1 MSERG
6 AADDGEVIE
15 IASNSDEGEE
25 EYFSDEGETEG
36 EYEDEVEG
44 DQAMDDEEHQDEDGD
59 EEGGTRAQWVR
70 ENISSEGQLDV
81 METEDRDVLERI
93 DHLDHDS
100 LGDYAQG
107 EHRSDDEESEEETNG
122 WESDQLLE
130 PVMDEEDAEAEDRE
144 NIQDHVRND
153 EANADADHADG
164 DYISLEVA
172 SHSGRSDASNSEEG
186 VAMNTNDADMETDQP
201 ALSTIDLL
209 RQRVLASRV
218 RSSPESPLALNP
230 AHAPVATIHIPLDR
244 TPEAPT
250 SSAAPQNSADMA
262 IGTLLGPSNVTTSA
276 NTIPVTTSPSRQL
289 NRRILDAVKLP
300 QLEDSLKSLV
310 GSVPG
315 FDVFMQRIDQ
325 VLTAIPDETDL
336 KGKQISIETASR
348 SDPDGFTA
356 QTSGGQGKPKEV
368 LDMEFE
374 DLAHSLEQET
384 RKLRQDLNQAR
395 ALALTQQENI
405 GSGNIQS
412 SAGLREALEKRSR
425 ENAELKAALSL
436 LESDK
441 RNLSL
446 VVNNKM
452 QETAFNLREIDSLR
466 RDLTSLRTENH
477 RLQEAATSATTTT
490 AQLSLDLLT
499 AQQTAESS
507 KQNTAFL
514 TQELARKTQQYE
526 SYRANKSSAVNNLQ
540 MDLDAALADKQALS
554 TRLSQLQNRYTA
566 QEERLSKAL
575 ASLHESQES
584 ATTDKLAFKNDMEA
598 QKRLLAVYN
607 TQVESLNAQLSEN
620 KNLLAEAQNG
630 LDALIVSRE
639 ASEKRAQELETA
651 MKEKESKLV
660 DLEKRIRVFDE
671 QVLESIHSEDISA
684 ISPAA
689 QAAQALQKSGKTF
702 TQVYMEYIALKDDN
716 KRLKSDVAHLTE
728 NLNDVLNDLNERA
741 PEIKKLSSDKKL
753 VEEEVQRLFDELE
766 KSEALRLEAQDFT
779 QGSKQE
785 IETLTARNG
794 ILEQETHDLS
804 RQVQHL
810 LVQLEHQKSGV
821 FSPSPLPRTSS
832 PRNQSNQSPSNRIIS
847 DRLVLFDNIVQL
859 QSQNQQLRSSLR
871 TVSEALAKLERTV
884 ETSVEEKVEQELE
897 ESVRILEEVREQL
910 RVANARCET
919 LGRENEELQLA
930 LEESRGGIS
939 GFGGIMPGT
948 PRAGAGG
955 FSRPATPMG
964 GAGRV
969 SGAFSGQVLQAVQVE
984 YDEYKLATSTDLK
997 KLRESHANL
1006 QSEKGNLEIQV
1017 ARLQTAIENMKERNA
1032 SLLDRIDSSKLEV
1045 EHLQSQITRHLQ
1057 HQSATNERLSEVS
1070 AQLAQTRASIDTQS
1084 AEVRLLRT
1092 EKESLVVKEATLSA
1106 EKVSLSQQLADVKQQ
1121 VAHVQQQLQNS
1132 ESEKKEKLMSGD
1144 EKMRGMEVQVELVRA
1159 QLSATQ
1165 EDVRARSL
1173 RYEASMSDARYQ
1185 IEKLTAELAEAVRT
1199 REVSKV
1205 EERRLQQSC
1214 RDLQSRLTAAEQR
1227 AEHLQDSLN
1236 ETLTSPESV
1245 LLREARAEI
1254 ARLSTDLETSQ
1265 RALES
1270 QKADVE
1276 QYRAIASSSEAK
1288 LAERLSEFNETYDR
1302 FKTEMEQ
1309 RVHAAQEEKSRQE
1322 VAKNEAEMNLRT
1334 LTQSSSRD
1342 IQRLESECA
1351 ILSNDK
1357 RSSEEHVARLQNAE
1371 IMAQTAI
1378 QSLNDELATLQARLV
1393 ESREAYERIVKAE
1406 AERIHEVD
1414 KLKRELKNSRGD
1426 CSRLNEKIVFVESDL
1441 DAKEQL
1447 WESTKT
1453 QLDQEIASLKK
1464 TNEDLITQNKILHNQ
1479 FEQIS
1484 SRLSGSDD
1492 AAESSEL
1499 SLASPSSTLQESE
1512 RERLELIRHLRRDK
1526 DSVTQEYEICKQNL
1540 ERFQKQTQ
1548 QLQTLLDETRANLEN
1563 ERKSNQVAGE
1573 MEALH
1578 KELLSKIDRV
1588 SVLTESNSTL
1598 RHNNNVMARKLES
1611 LETRLREREAENT
1624 PLKEQ
1629 NNSLLAEIEAFKGQV
1644 NHLQTEN
1651 AKLIGRASEI
1661 LGKYNRVDPAEHQSL
1676 KDEIVSLKA
1685 SLEKAES
1692 DVSAA
1697 TGELEALR
1705 KSSESQIVLLS
1716 GQVMELKEALDAAK
1730 AEMSTQKTAQ
1740 DAFVKAEKEKMKAVW
1755 IERVERGNTVIK
1767 DKNIQIGGLKSEIEI
1782 LKASELKLKEEN
1794 VTLAKLS
1801 STFETEKFD
1810 WANTNKKLEDENTKL
1825 HSQLGSALTSA
1836 PQSALASE
1844 KLQETVTSFEPNQ
1857 GVSNLKTQLPPI
1869 PLSPSP
1875 STKRSREEEA
1885 SKISP
1890 IRFEEPAVSVVSE
1903 TPEPKRIRVED
1914 LADGQGND
1922 ESTALNPE
1930 SEALY
1935 SATTESAPV
1944 NTYTD
1949 ATSAPST
1956 TVNVPSAAAA
1966 PATTASS
1973 AEADTTSQQNNQ
1985 PPATN
1990 PTPRT
1995 DKSALNSLLAKKMA
2009 ALRPMAQSPQLTP
2022 EIMGTAVAV
2031 PPLTINAP
2039 TASAQPAGST
2049 SVSGGV
2055 SRETAT
2061 PAPSPMS
2068 TADKPTG
2075 KPVVKLSSPVGAPIA
2090 KPRPISAPG
2099 PETLPTAGAATPR
2112 PSRPRPYATNQ
2123 VRVLGQPMQPPQ
2135 YQNVPGSATGATG
2148 RPIRRPVRTPS
2159 MAAQMGGV
2167 RPQGTPTGNVIAG
2180 NIRPAGAGRPRPRPP
2195 QNQ

>member
-15 IASNSDEGEE
+15 IASNSEEGEE
-25 EYFSDEGETEG
+25 EYFSDEEGETEG
-36 EYEDEVEG
+36 EYEDEVEVA
-44 DQAMDDEEHQDEDGD
+44 QAIDDEGHQDEEVD
-59 EEGGTRAQWVR
+59 EEGGIPTQWVR

-81 METEDRDVLERI
+81 METEDRDDLERI
-93 DHLDHDS
+93 DHQDHDS
-100 LGDYAQG
+100 LGDYAEG
-107 EHRSDDEESEEETNG
+107 ERRSDDEESDLETNG
-122 WESDQLLE
+122 WESDQMLE
-130 PVMDEEDAEAEDRE
+130 PVMDEEDAETEDRE
-144 NIQDHVRND
+144 NTQDLVRND
-153 EANADADHADG
+153 QENTDATHADAD
-164 DYISLEVA
+164 YIPLEVA
-172 SHSGRSDASNSEEG
+172 SSSGRSDASNSVED
-186 VAMNTNDADMETDQP
+186 VAMNANDGDADADQP
-201 ALSTIDLL
+201 VLSTIDLL
-209 RQRVLASRV
+209 RQRVLASRM

-230 AHAPVATIHIPLDR
+230 ALIPVTATIHIPLDR
-244 TPEAPT
+244 TSEASASSPNPQ
-250 SSAAPQNSADMA
+250 SSADFSL
-262 IGTLLGPSNVTTSA
+262 GTLLRPSNATTSTNTIPLTTSA
-276 NTIPVTTSPSRQL
+276 SPHI
-289 NRRILDAVKLP
+289 NRRILDAIKLP

-315 FDVFMQRIDQ
+315 FDLFMQRIDE
-325 VLTAIPDETDL
+325 VLTGIPDETDL
-336 KGKQISIETASR
+336 KGKHIAIEVAS
-348 SDPDGFTA
+348 SLDPDGVAA
-356 QTSGGQGKPKEV
+356 QSGMGQDKPKEV

-405 GSGNIQS
+405 GSGNLQS
-412 SAGLREALEKRSR
+412 SGGLREALEKRSR
-425 ENAELKAALSL
+425 ENAELKAALSI

-441 RNLSL
+441 RNLTL

-452 QETAFNLREIDSLR
+452 QETASNLREIDSLR
-466 RDLTSLRTENH
+466 RDLTSIRTENH
-477 RLQEAATSATTTT
+477 RLQEAATSASTIST
-490 AQLSLDLLT
+490 QLSLDLLT

-507 KQNTAFL
+507 KQNAAFL

-540 MDLDAALADKQALS
+540 MELDAALADKQALS

-584 ATTDKLAFKNDMEA
+584 ATTAKLAFKNDMEA
-598 QKRLLAVYN
+598 QKRLITVYN
-607 TQVESLNAQLSEN
+607 NQVESLNAQLSEN

-639 ASEKRAQELETA
+639 ASEKRVQQLETA

-671 QVLESIHSEDISA
+671 QVLESIHSEDLSA

-766 KSEALRLEAQDFT
+766 KSETLRLEAQEFT

-785 IETLTARNG
+785 IETLSARNG

-821 FSPSPLPRTSS
+821 FSPSPLPRSSS
-832 PRNQSNQSPSNRIIS
+832 PRNQSNQSPSNRVIS

-871 TVSEALAKLERTV
+871 TVSEALAKLERAV

-930 LEESRGGIS
+930 LEENNRGGIS

-948 PRAGAGG
+948 PRVGAGG

-964 GAGRV
+964 GAGRI
-969 SGAFSGQVLQAVQVE
+969 SGSFPGQVLHAVE
-984 YDEYKLATSTDLK
+984 YDEYKLTTSSDLK
-997 KLRESHANL
+997 KLRESHAVL

-1017 ARLQTAIENMKERNA
+1017 ARLQTSIENMKEHNA
-1032 SLLDRIDSSKLEV
+1032 SLLDRIDSSKHEV

-1070 AQLAQTRASIDTQS
+1070 AQLAQTRGSIDTQS
-1084 AEVRLLRT
+1084 AEIRVLRT

-1106 EKVSLSQQLADVKQQ
+1106 EKASLSQQLADVRQQ

-1132 ESEKKEKLMSGD
+1132 ETEKKEKVMSGD
-1144 EKMRGMEVQVELVRA
+1144 EKIRGMEVQVELVRA

-1173 RYEASMSDARYQ
+1173 RYETSMSDARYQ

-1214 RDLQSRLTAAEQR
+1214 QDLQFRLTAAEQR

-1236 ETLTSPESV
+1236 ETLISPESV

-1254 ARLSTDLETSQ
+1254 ARLSTELETSQ
-1265 RALES
+1265 RALDS

-1276 QYRAIASSSEAK
+1276 QYKAIASSSEAK

-1334 LTQSSSRD
+1334 LAESSSRD
-1342 IQRLESECA
+1342 IQRLETECA
-1351 ILSNDK
+1351 TLSNDK
-1357 RSSEEHVARLQNAE
+1357 HSSEEHIARLQNAE
-1371 IMAQTAI
+1371 MMAQTAI
-1378 QSLNDELATLQARLV
+1378 QSLNDELSTLQERLV

-1414 KLKRELKNSRGD
+1414 KLKRDLKNSRED
-1426 CSRLNEKIVFVESDL
+1426 SSRLNEKIVFVESDL

-1492 AAESSEL
+1492 GAGSSEL
-1499 SLASPSSTLQESE
+1499 SLASPSSSTLQESE

-1611 LETRLREREAENT
+1611 LEMRLREREAENT

-1661 LGKYNRVDPAEHQSL
+1661 LGKYNRVDPAEHQNL

-1716 GQVMELKEALDAAK
+1716 GQVVELKEALDAAK
-1730 AEMSTQKTAQ
+1730 AEMATQKTAQ
-1740 DAFVKAEKEKMKAVW
+1740 DTFVKAEKEKMKAVW

-1810 WANTNKKLEDENTKL
+1810 WANTNKRLEDENSKL
-1825 HSQLGSALTSA
+1825 HSQLGSALAGA
-1836 PQSALASE
+1836 PQPALASE
-1844 KLQETVTSFEPNQ
+1844 KLQESVITFEPNQ
-1857 GVSNLKTQLPPI
+1857 AVSNLKTQLPPI

-1885 SKISP
+1885 PKISP
-1890 IRFEEPAVSVVSE
+1890 IRFEEPALPVVSE

-1922 ESTALNPE
+1922 ESIALNPE

-1949 ATSAPST
+1949 VISAPPNAVNIPLVATPPMT
-1956 TVNVPSAAAA
+1956 T
-1966 PATTASS
+1966 SS
-1973 AEADTTSQQNNQ
+1973 AEPDTTSQQSSQ

-2009 ALRPMAQSPQLTP
+2009 ALRPMAQSPQLTHN
-2022 EIMGTAVAV
+2022 EALSKFTSHTAEAMGTAAAI
-2031 PPLTINAP
+2031 PPLAINAP
-2039 TASAQPAGST
+2039 AASTQPAGAT
-2049 SVSGGV
+2049 SVLGGV
-2055 SRETAT
+2055 SRET
-2061 PAPSPMS
+2061 PALAPPAIS

-2090 KPRPISAPG
+2090 KTRSILTPGQEQEQRHQGRAAPDHMPQIKSAFLANRCSPLSTKMSPGVPRGQQEDLFGDQSAP
-2099 PETLPTAGAATPR
+2099 R
-2112 PSRPRPYATNQ
+2112 Q
-2123 VRVLGQPMQPPQ
+2123 W
-2135 YQNVPGSATGATG
+2135 
-2148 RPIRRPVRTPS
+2148 
-2159 MAAQMGGV
+2159 
-2167 RPQGTPTGNVIAG
+2167 QGKW
-2180 NIRPAGAGRPRPRPP
+2180 RE
-2195 QNQ
+2195 